1 MAQKD
6 SLPALQQ
13 PIDFLH
19 PFQLRLLGRKEKKLA
34 DKLEKRGFKNARQL
48 RDFGLSQIS
57 QIKDNTLNQLRKGL
71 LQGKDVKINADKIK
85 LFEYLHQSAFNL
97 IKQNDYFEEA
107 SKTINPRKQLDTLI
121 QEMKAQKEENFLNV
135 VSQRYSDMLKTASKV
150 LDAVVIKRS
159 KAIEEYKDIQNIA
172 QEIGVDEDVINGLE
186 ASMRKE
192 SKKMM
197 RGESLEPKATEG
209 EGLEEDV
216 GFEPQKN
223 TKTASEPASEAPDND
238 QTPIENLPRKGP
250 GRPPKAPEEKYR
262 TSRRKAPEN
271 KKSPGRPRKQP
282 FGQVSEEGRLENVSE
297 EPELTPEQRIVSD
310 TVNTAIDNVIVSDT
324 VNTAIDNVIDADNEQ
339 ESE

>member
-1 MAQKD
+1 MVQKD

-150 LDAVVIKRS
+150 LDAGVIKRN

-197 RGESLEPKATEG
+197 RGENLDEY
-209 EGLEEDV
+209 EEDV

-238 QTPIENLPRKGP
+238 QTPIEDLPKKGP

-262 TSRRKAPEN
+262 ASRRKAPED

-297 EPELTPEQRIVSD
+297 EPELTTQQRIVM
-310 TVNTAIDNVIVSDT
+310 DNVIV
-324 VNTAIDNVIDADNEQ
+324 DNVVDDLIDEVEDDIDEDEPTENE
-339 ESE
+339 

>member
-1 MAQKD
+1 MVQKD

-71 LQGKDVKINADKIK
+71 LQGKNVKINADKIK

-150 LDAVVIKRS
+150 LDAGVIKRN

-197 RGESLEPKATEG
+197 RGESLDEY
-209 EGLEEDV
+209 EEDV

-238 QTPIENLPRKGP
+238 QTPIEDLPKKGP

-262 TSRRKAPEN
+262 SSRRKAPED

-297 EPELTPEQRIVSD
+297 EPELTTQQRIVM
-310 TVNTAIDNVIVSDT
+310 DNVIV
-324 VNTAIDNVIDADNEQ
+324 DNVVDDLIDEIEDDIDEDEPTENE
-339 ESE
+339 

>member
-1 MAQKD
+1 MVQKD

-150 LDAVVIKRS
+150 LDAGVIKRN

-197 RGESLEPKATEG
+197 RGESLDEY
-209 EGLEEDV
+209 EEDV

-238 QTPIENLPRKGP
+238 QTPIEDLPKKGP

-262 TSRRKAPEN
+262 SSRRKAPED
-271 KKSPGRPRKQP
+271 KKSPGRPKKQP

-297 EPELTPEQRIVSD
+297 EPELTTQQRIVM
-310 TVNTAIDNVIVSDT
+310 DNVIVDK
-324 VNTAIDNVIDADNEQ
+324 VVDDLIDEVEDDIDEDEPTENE
-339 ESE
+339 

>member
-1 MAQKD
+1 MVQKD

-150 LDAVVIKRS
+150 LDAGVIKRN

-197 RGESLEPKATEG
+197 RGENIDEY
-209 EGLEEDV
+209 EEDV

-223 TKTASEPASEAPDND
+223 TKTASEPASEAPNND
-238 QTPIENLPRKGP
+238 QTPIEDLPSKGP

-262 TSRRKAPEN
+262 TSRRKAPED
-271 KKSPGRPRKQP
+271 KKSPGRPPKAPEDKKSPVQPRKQP
-282 FGQVSEEGRLENVSE
+282 FGQVSKEGRLENVSE
-297 EPELTPEQRIVSD
+297 EPQQTTQQRIVSD
-310 TVNTAIDNVIVSDT
+310 NVIV
-324 VNTAIDNVIDADNEQ
+324 DNVVDDLIDDVEY